1 MTKEEIIKLLLENKA
16 YLKEK
21 YGVKKIAL
29 FGSFSRNEANEKSD
43 IDLIVDMPS
52 SFKNYFELK
61 YFLENLLQRRVDLGL
76 QSSVREYIKEKIQ
89 KDLIYV

>member
-1 MTKEEIIKLLLENKA
+1 MTKEEILKLLLENKA
-16 YLKEK
+16 YLKK
-21 YGVKKIAL
+21 KFGVKKIAL

-61 YFLENLLQRRVDLGL
+61 YFLENLLKRRVDLGL
-76 QSSVREYIKEKIQ
+76 QNSVREYIKEKIQ